1 VIVAHYRDRDQP
13 IRNPAAT
20 TRVHRS
26 VAVEPRL
33 RRRAAA
39 LPTGSDELAV
49 RRRYLRQRRR
59 LAVRA
64 WATVWVAAAAVMG
77 WLFIAGFAGL
87 GH

>member
-1 VIVAHYRDRDQP
+1 M
-13 IRNPAAT
+13 
-20 TRVHRS
+20 
-26 VAVEPRL
+26 
-33 RRRAAA
+33 
-39 LPTGSDELAV
+39 PTGSDELAV